1 MASYDELSALL
12 KNQNWQ
18 SMDANTLAGLLSSQN
33 PDAYSG
39 KTEDEI
45 RQQAV
50 NKYSSIYNTKKLAAQ
65 QAYETTEKSITDQ
78 LSALGQTYA
87 KQAESTQSAV
97 NKAISSVSNS
107 ALSRGL
113 GRSSYTTA
121 SMGDVQ
127 KQGVKALSELLQSE
141 AQQRSALSGNLA
153 LAKQQLAQ
161 QLAAYDTN
169 METDVQAEMDTI
181 RENDYVKQLEAL
193 NMQNQLVQWLA
204 EYAAAHKKSS
214 SGYYPQE
221 TKNPTT
227 NDGNT
232 NGAKDNKTVSPMYRP
247 VSELQK
253 IIAGRAATGSTDAHT
268 VASFLNLPPLPS
280 TTGKYVAPTYSNI
293 KNKNNKITQF
303 LFKD

>member
-33 PDAYSG
+33 PDAYAG

-97 NKAISSVSNS
+97 NKAISSVGNA

-113 GRSSYTTA
+113 GRSSYTAA

-214 SGYYPQE
+214 GGYYPPD
-221 TKNPTT
+221 TKNPPA

-232 NGAKDNKTVSPMYRP
+232 DDKKDNKTVSLLDLLKTG
-247 VSELQK
+247 VQK
-253 IIAGRAATGSTDAHT
+253 ISSVAGSANANN
-268 VASFLNLPPLPS
+268 VASFLNLPSLPS
-280 TTGKYVAPTYSNI
+280 ANGKYVAPTYSNI
-293 KNKNNKITQF
+293 KNKNNKFTQF
-303 LFKD
+303 MFND